1 MISQDLGKRSLYYS
15 VALMSALSYTVGI
28 HVGVG
33 LALATY
39 YLGEHIYR
47 TDAER
52 ANTSYTQ
59 GTGTPQSAAIMAFW
73 DAFFPATLAFGILY
87 TFFLVKSSLAKSRK
101 LIVLGVMIILN
112 IVVLAQ
118 AGKTKI
124 FRLCNII
131 GCTYASPSLGGKTF
145 GGNDEY
151 ADDYNMPASYTN
163 SNAIVYF
170 FTALLALPFLVF
182 QFVRVYRFDETSK
195 VTFMLNLDEDHI
207 PNPLV
212 ASTGMQPSSI
222 SSSVSSASTPASVY
236 KHVELMQSRKRWLG
250 VFLGLVV
257 LLPVHVILT
266 TRLGNNFQWIFPYE
280 VATWAARE
288 ITPATNIGWV
298 LQYRISSDLVLKLFP
313 DVVIFYLY
321 IYVNSAVALLCSAY
335 PRSRAVRTLHS
346 FDVSSH
352 LCNGELLFWFGFIA
366 HIITT
371 FCYWYLVHG
380 WEGNPIPAVS
390 TAERFSRTTAQVA
403 LSFLGLMVLPVS
415 RNSLWSHV
423 FGLGWEAMVRFHK
436 VAARCFLVT
445 VCIHM
450 FSFWVVFSQKNVFPQ
465 AIFGSPNGF
474 ITDNLTIGIMST
486 FFIFFVLP
494 LMGVLTLNYVRRRY
508 FEVFYFS
515 HFFSMVLFCATIWH
529 AASAWYFLLP
539 GLALWAVDHLLRF
552 TKSCRPVAVSALR
565 ASSGAVTYLRFRVV
579 PDVLSAPS
587 APASTL
593 ADATTLAHEQGQYVF
608 VNVPEIALLEF
619 HPFSISS
626 SPLDDASSCHIKSM
640 GTSTWTGRLHAL
652 AQRLEK
658 EGGLPPTVNVD
669 GPYGLPFAF
678 RHHTKILLLAGG
690 IGVTPLHS
698 ILRTLVLL
706 SLSPE
711 GLGKDCALQSVRL
724 VWSVRDRSLVPLFK
738 DTLER
743 VKALGQNSKGVSFE
757 VEVYSS
763 VAATAADEAGSTTA
777 LAITQGR
784 VNVVAEVARLAAD
797 GGASPLVYVCGP
809 ESLVR
814 EAKAAAIAKE
824 VAFSNETFLL

>member
-1 MISQDLGKRSLYYS
+1 
-15 VALMSALSYTVGI
+15 MSALSYAVGI

-39 YLGEHIYR
+39 YLGEHIYQ

-52 ANTSYTQ
+52 ANTNYTL

-73 DAFFPATLAFGILY
+73 DFLFPVTLVYGVLY
-87 TFFLVKSSLAKSRK
+87 TFFLIKSTLDKSGK
-101 LIVLGVMIILN
+101 LIVLGIMVVLN

-118 AGKTKI
+118 AAKTKI
-124 FRLCNII
+124 FRLCNIV
-131 GCTYASPSLGGKTF
+131 GCTFASSSLGGKTF

-151 ADDYNMPASYTN
+151 ADDYNMPASYSS
-163 SNAIVYF
+163 SNALVYF

-182 QFVRVYRFDETSK
+182 QFVRVYRFDATSK
-195 VTFMLNLDEDHI
+195 VAFILNLEEDHI

-212 ASTGMQPSSI
+212 ASTGMHPSSI
-222 SSSVSSASTPASVY
+222 SSSASSTSTPAY
-236 KHVELMQSRKRWLG
+236 KHVEIMQSRKRWLG
-250 VFLGLVV
+250 VFLGLVL
-257 LLPVHVILT
+257 LLPVHIILT

-288 ITPATNIGWV
+288 ITPDSNIGWV

-313 DVVIFYLY
+313 DVIIFYLY
-321 IYVNSAVALLCSAY
+321 IYVNSAVALLCSAH
-335 PRSRAVRTLHS
+335 PRSRVVRTLHS
-346 FDVSSH
+346 FDVSSQ

-403 LSFLGLMVLPVS
+403 LSLLGLMVLPVA

-445 VCIHM
+445 VLVHM
-450 FSFWVVFSQKNVFPQ
+450 FSFWFVFSEKHVFPQ
-465 AIFGSPNGF
+465 AIFGSPNAF

-486 FFIFFVLP
+486 FFIFLVLP
-494 LMGVLTLNYVRRRY
+494 IMGVLTLNYVRRRH
-508 FEVFYFS
+508 FELFYFS

-552 TKSCRPVAVSALR
+552 TKSCRPVTVAALQ
-565 ASSGAVTYLRFRVV
+565 ASGAVTELRFRVV

-593 ADATTLAHEQGQYVF
+593 ADAKTFAHEQGQYVF

-626 SPLDDASSCHIKSM
+626 SPLDEASSCHIKSM
-640 GTSTWTGRLHAL
+640 GTGTWTGRLHAL
-652 AQRLEK
+652 AQKLEK

-678 RHHTKILLLAGG
+678 RQHTKILLMAGG
-690 IGVTPLHS
+690 IGITPLHS
-698 ILRTLVLL
+698 ILRTLLLL

-711 GLGKDCALQSVRL
+711 GLGNDCCLKAVRL
-724 VWSVRDRSLVPLFK
+724 VWSVRDRSQIALFK

-743 VKALGQNSKGVSFE
+743 AKALGQNSKGVTFD
-757 VEVYSS
+757 VEVFSS
-763 VAATAADEAGSTTA
+763 ATVTAADEDGSSAA
-777 LAITQGR
+777 LPITQGR
-784 VNVVAEVARLAAD
+784 TNVVAEVAHLAAD
-797 GGASPLVYVCGP
+797 GGTAPFVYVCGP
-809 ESLVR
+809 EALIR
-814 EAKAAAIAKE
+814 EVKAAAIAKE